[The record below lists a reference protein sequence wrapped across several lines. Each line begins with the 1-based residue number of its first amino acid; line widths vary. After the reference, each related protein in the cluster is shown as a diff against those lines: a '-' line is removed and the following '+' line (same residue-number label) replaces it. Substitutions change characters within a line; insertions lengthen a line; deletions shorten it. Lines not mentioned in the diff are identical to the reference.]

1 MDVTLFATKGNLI
14 AAKNSLK
21 LSKQGYDLLDKK
33 RNILI
38 KEMMSL
44 IEKAQ
49 DIQGEIDGKY
59 REAYASLQRAN
70 ISIGI
75 SEVEKISRCTHIE
88 DGIDLKFRSVMGVE
102 IPSIDYEEKKAATEY
117 DFFTTP
123 SSLDDAFL
131 KFNEVK
137 NLTIRLAEIENSV
150 YRLASNIKKTQK
162 RANSLK
168 NIMIPRYEKI
178 SSDIQNVLEEK
189 EREEFTRLK
198 VIKNG
203 KNKQKKANSQ

>member
-1 MDVTLFATKGNLI
+1 MDITLFATKGNLI

-21 LSKQGYDLLDKK
+21 LSRQGYDLLDKK

-49 DIQGEIDGKY
+49 NIQGEIDEKY
-59 REAYASLQRAN
+59 RMAYASLQKAN
-70 ISIGI
+70 IAIGI
-75 SEVEKISRCTHIE
+75 AEVEKISKCTHIE
-88 DGIDLKFRSVMGVE
+88 NSIDLKFRSVMGVE
-102 IPSIDYEEKKAATEY
+102 IPSIDFEEKKASTEY
-117 DFFTTP
+117 DFFTT
-123 SSLDDAFL
+123 SSYLDDAFL

-137 NLTIRLAEIENSV
+137 NLTICLAEIENSV

-189 EREEFTRLK
+189 DREEFTRLK
-198 VIKNG
+198 VIKNT
-203 KNKQKKANSQ
+203 KNKK

>member
-1 MDVTLFATKGNLI
+1 MDVTLFATKGNFI

-49 DIQGEIDGKY
+49 SIQGEIDEKY
-59 REAYASLQRAN
+59 RAAYKSLQKSN
-70 ISIGI
+70 ITVGI
-75 SEVEKISRCTHIE
+75 SEVEKISKCTHIE
-88 DGIDLKFRSVMGVE
+88 NGIDLKFRSVMGVE
-102 IPSIDYEEKKAATEY
+102 IPSIDYEEKKASTEY

-123 SSLDDAFL
+123 PCLDAAFL

-137 NLTIRLAEIENSV
+137 NLTIQLAEIENSV

-178 SSDIQNVLEEK
+178 SSDIQSVLEEK

-198 VIKNG
+198 VIKS
-203 KNKQKKANSQ
+203 NKTKK